1 MDEAGLR
8 VGRGCR
14 CLSPHH
20 VPLSPWLASPS
31 VSLAVPS
38 PSSVLGGGG
47 GDGSAD
53 IGRGRERSSPVV
65 VGVSDSGTTRLLPSY
80 RRRFFLSMESSRRR
94 LPRSRTHASRLRST
108 THARYREEKR
118 NELPAG
124 HPVPWEAPCLDAI
137 RSRSWTKNSAA
148 RLRHASME

>member
-1 MDEAGLR
+1 MKASNLVSNPSLRELVNIERRRAVLISRGSRDPEVDQAGLR

-14 CLSPHH
+14 CLSPHQ
-20 VPLSPWLASPS
+20 VPLSPWLTSPS

-38 PSSVLGGGG
+38 PSSVGGGGG

-80 RRRFFLSMESSRRR
+80 RRRFFFINGELASPSS
-94 LPRSRTHASRLRST
+94 TF
-108 THARYREEKR
+108 THAR
-118 NELPAG
+118 LAITL
-124 HPVPWEAPCLDAI
+124 HDA
-137 RSRSWTKNSAA
+137 RAVS
-148 RLRHASME
+148 